1 MTWLIT
7 GGAGYIGAHVVR
19 AFRAAGEVCVV
30 LDDLSAGVRSRVP
43 NDVPFVQADVLDAD
57 ALDRLFAEYAI
68 EGVVHLAG
76 KKSVPESVL
85 QPDLYKRINTDGT
98 KSLLEAC
105 LRHQVRHIVFS
116 STAAVYGIIE
126 SDAPVSETAQVA
138 PINPYGETKL
148 AAEHAIE
155 KATTGGELDAIAFRY
170 FNVGGA
176 AAPELEDLHGENLI
190 PILRRAIASDTP
202 VQVFGTD
209 LPTRDGTC
217 IRDYI
222 HVADLAD
229 AHLAA
234 ARYLRERPRQ
244 AFEVI
249 NLGSGTGSTVLEVI
263 AAVSEAEGEAVP
275 WQGAEPRIGDPV
287 ASTCNASLAATVLDW
302 HPTRTLQEI
311 ATRAEA

>member
-1 MTWLIT
+1 M
-7 GGAGYIGAHVVR
+7 R
-19 AFRAAGEVCVV
+19 AFRAAGEQCVV

-43 NDVPFVQADVLDAD
+43 SDVPFMQADVLDAD

-85 QPDLYKRINTDGT
+85 RPDLYERINTDGT
-98 KSLLEAC
+98 QSLLNAC
-105 LRHQVRHIVFS
+105 LRHHVRHVVFS
-116 STAAVYGIIE
+116 STAAVYGVIA
-126 SDAPVSETAQVA
+126 SDAPVPETAQVA

-155 KATTGGELDAIAFRY
+155 KATTAGELDAIAFRY

-176 AAPELEDLHGENLI
+176 AAPELEDLYGENLI
-190 PILRRAIASDTP
+190 PILRRAIASGTP
-202 VQVFGTD
+202 VQVFGTE

-234 ARYLRERPRQ
+234 ALYLREHPRQ

-249 NLGSGTGSTVLEVI
+249 NLGTGTGSTVLEVI
-263 AAVSEAEGEAVP
+263 AAVAEAEGMSVP
-275 WQGAEPRIGDPV
+275 WQAAEARIGDPV
-287 ASTCNASLAATVLDW
+287 ASTCDASLAATVLSW
-302 HPTRTLQEI
+302 HPTRALQAI
-311 ATRAEA
+311 ATRAQ

>member
-19 AFRAAGEVCVV
+19 TFTDAGEDCVV
-30 LDDLSAGVRSRVP
+30 LDDLSAGIRSRVP
-43 NDVPFVQADVLDAD
+43 AAVPFVQADVLDAE
-57 ALDRLFAEYAI
+57 ALDRVFADYKF

-76 KKSVPESVL
+76 KKSVPESTL
-85 QPDLYKRINTDGT
+85 RPDLYKRINTDGT
-98 KSLLEAC
+98 QSLLDAC
-105 LRHQVRHIVFS
+105 LRHGVRHVVFS
-116 STAAVYGIIE
+116 STAAVYGVIE
-126 SDAPVSETAQVA
+126 SDEPVTETAQVA

-155 KATTGGELDAIAFRY
+155 KATTSGELDAIAFRY

-176 AAPELEDLHGENLI
+176 AAPDLEDLYGENLI
-190 PILRRAIASDTP
+190 PILRRAIASGLP
-202 VQVFGTD
+202 VSVFGTA

-222 HVADLAD
+222 HVADLAT
-229 AHLAA
+229 AHLSA

-249 NLGSGTGSTVLEVI
+249 NLGTGTGSTVLEVI
-263 AAVSEAEGEAVP
+263 AAVSEAEGVPVP
-275 WQGAEPRIGDPV
+275 WVAADPRVGDPV
-287 ASTCNASLAATVLDW
+287 ASTCDASLAAAVLDW
-302 HPTRTLQEI
+302 HPTLTMRQI
-311 ATRAEA
+311 AGRAE